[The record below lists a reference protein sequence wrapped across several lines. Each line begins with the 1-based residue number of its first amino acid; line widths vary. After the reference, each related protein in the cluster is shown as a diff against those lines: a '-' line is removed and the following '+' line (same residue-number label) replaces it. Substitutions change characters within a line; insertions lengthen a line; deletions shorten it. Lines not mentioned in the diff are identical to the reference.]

1 MSIDLFVFIAKSG
14 GKIMN
19 KKSQRVIETKERIKN
34 AFFELY
40 AKKKIERISI
50 KEITDKA
57 EINRG
62 TFYVYYKDIYDLL
75 EKTENE
81 LIEEMLLKL
90 KDIIAIFRHVE
101 SIEPYL
107 PFEFYQRNSKY
118 LRVLLGEN
126 GNPNFV
132 YKMKSVF
139 KEAFGEL
146 FKTEKNIPIQ
156 HHEYVM
162 EYILAAQIGVI
173 SFWLSKDMELP
184 VAELGEMI
192 RKITLL
198 GPINFLMTQ
207 VETVY
212 ANSI

>member
-1 MSIDLFVFIAKSG
+1 
-14 GKIMN
+14 MN
-19 KKSQRVIETKERIKN
+19 TESQRVIETKERIKN
-34 AFFELY
+34 AFFEIY

-57 EINRG
+57 EMNRG

-75 EKTENE
+75 EKTEDE
-81 LIEEMLLKL
+81 LIEEMLINL
-90 KDIIAIFRHVE
+90 KDIVSIFLHVDN
-101 SIEPYL
+101 IEPYL

-126 GNPNFV
+126 GDPNFV
-132 YKMKSVF
+132 YKMKSAF

-146 FKTEKNIPIQ
+146 FKTGKNLPIQ
-156 HHEYVM
+156 QHEYVM

-192 RKITLL
+192 RKITIL

-207 VETVY
+207 VETM
-212 ANSI
+212 